1 MREIILASA
10 SKRRQELLRQ
20 VGIPF
25 TSIPSQVNEERPTGD
40 NPGPYVEQM
49 AHEKAKAV
57 ALQVENALVIGA
69 DTVIFHK
76 QEIIGKPDSK
86 EDAFSILSSLSGE
99 RHQVWTAFVIIDST
113 TLKQETTI
121 QWSDVFFRSLT
132 DQEIRE
138 YILTGEPFDKAGA
151 YAIQGKGAAFVQ
163 KIQGCFY
170 GIVGLPLGALIPAL
184 YKMGWK
190 GRFE

>member
-49 AHEKAKAV
+49 AHEKAKTV